1 MAKPEFGP
9 SASKLLAPMIAGIQR
24 TGNAGEAPSPQ
35 NFDTHVVLM
44 KGITWSRD
52 SHGLFDYESRHLT
65 KKTLKA
71 SYESMIMRSGNDLS
85 LNRYNNMRSFQEQC
99 EAKKQMPEDM
109 AMLKIVNRNN
119 TFYLE
124 SATYQ
129 PHHVDIERN
138 EQNGKTQESMY
149 LVVRSLKVNNEKID
163 YEIQEKDILKIG
175 RVKFA
180 VKEIGK
186 ANQMEVDEPPKEEK
200 GHSANSIFTDTN
212 EEDFEEFIQVPA
224 SFTDMSAEDPERKC
238 RFCWAS
244 EASHE
249 NPLLGTCKCAGSVGQ
264 IHYSCLSS
272 WLETRK
278 QSKVSSNFKTFFWKA
293 FECEICKTPYPL
305 QMKAQGGNNDGLVN
319 TYNLVKYDKPQG
331 DYMVLESLSQ
341 EKNNSRI
348 IHIISP
354 TPGKTVFKLGRG
366 HESDLRINDISV
378 SRCHTKIKFERG
390 KFLLEDNQSKFGTLV
405 LVKQRTP
412 LLPGFNKAV

>member
-1 MAKPEFGP
+1 
-9 SASKLLAPMIAGIQR
+9 
-24 TGNAGEAPSPQ
+24 
-35 NFDTHVVLM
+35 M

-224 SFTDMSAEDPERKC
+224 TMCDMSHEDPERKC

-244 EASHE
+244 EATQE

-305 QMKAQGGNNDGLVN
+305 QMKAQGGGNNGGGLIN
-319 TYNLVKYDKPQG
+319 TYNLVKYEKPQG

-412 LLPGFNKAV
+412 LLPGFNKAVQIGRTVINFSVKHL